1 MFDID
6 NLNEWKY
13 YRSIRLYQY
22 YLLTDIDFTITVNG
36 ERFDFPQLGANKS
49 LTCFGARV
57 SNSNYYRIA
66 DDLGRGFPL
75 KLVDAVAF
83 QAPAIMERTSAVGGL
98 ACVIG
103 HENFAHSI
111 WNAAQGVYDF
121 SIHHPD
127 LFSELN
133 FIERSSSNC
142 ITNYI
147 NIKNHFSF
155 NELEKLDP
163 SHFLPISSCYVGKNL
178 ADMYLHYCLNSISK
192 TAKSI
197 ASDIQINKA
206 TGRRVFLFSVQCF
219 QKRKFLNQEDFI
231 VESIRRLIQIYPNS
245 IFILDGFSIVN
256 DSKTPKAWVA
266 DNALIISKIISR
278 LGSGIPIID
287 INGLTLSDCLYLYRF
302 VDAAITHEGSQHHKI
317 SWFYGVFHVLH
328 SPVPSSANAN
338 WHKNQSALATTPWM
352 IPSEWIGLNV
362 DNNVVKR
369 NQNYFVSDLGA
380 AISEML
386 EVIKSGLGANAMG
399 ESTGGQQALVR
410 VPGVTSPNMRH

>member
-1 MFDID
+1 MIDID
-6 NLNEWKY
+6 NLNEWKC

-22 YLLTDIDFTITVNG
+22 YLLTDVAFKITIDG
-36 ERFDFPQLGANKS
+36 ELYDFPQLGANKS

-57 SNSNYYRIA
+57 SNSNYYLVA

-75 KLVDAVAF
+75 KLVDALAF
-83 QAPAIMERTSAVGGL
+83 QALAIMDRTSATGGL

-111 WNAAQGVYDF
+111 WNVAQGVYDL
-121 SIHHPD
+121 SINHPD
-127 LFSELN
+127 LFCELN
-133 FIERSSSNC
+133 FIERSSSNHV
-142 ITNYI
+142 TNYI
-147 NIKNHFSF
+147 NIENHFSR

-178 ADMYLHYCLNSISK
+178 AGMYLHYCLNSASE
-192 TAKSI
+192 TTKSI
-197 ASDIQINKA
+197 ANGIQLNKA
-206 TGRRVFLFSVQCF
+206 AGRRVFLFSVQCF
-219 QKRKFLNQEDFI
+219 QKRRFINQEDFI
-231 VESIRRLIQIYPNS
+231 VESIQRLIQIYPNS
-245 IFILDGFSIVN
+245 IFILDGFSTVN

-266 DNALIISKIISR
+266 DNALIINRIISR
-278 LGSGIPIID
+278 VGGGISTID
-287 INGLTLSDCLYLYRF
+287 INGLTLCDCLALYRF

-317 SWFYGVFHVLH
+317 SWFYGVFHILH
-328 SPVPSSANAN
+328 SPVPSLANAN

-352 IPSEWIGLNV
+352 IPGEWIGLNV

-386 EVIKSGLGANAMG
+386 KVIQSGLGENAWG
-399 ESTGGQQALVR
+399 ESTDGQQSL
-410 VPGVTSPNMRH
+410 M